1 MIRKANIPTRAAQ
14 SGMNLIELLVV
25 VVIVGILAGIAY
37 PSYRKQVVRS
47 TRTDAKVSL
56 QQSAQA
62 LENCFT
68 RFHEYDHDDCDA
80 MDTLLSAGGLRSNDG
95 HYTITADDEDDLTFT
110 LIATPQG
117 GQSADTEC
125 ANFTLDQT
133 NVRGVSGTKGATTA
147 GIRECWR

>member
-1 MIRKANIPTRAAQ
+1 MNKNANVPTPAAQ
-14 SGMNLIELLVV
+14 SGMSLIELLVV
-25 VVIVGILAGIAY
+25 ILIVGILAGIAY

-68 RFHEYDHDDCDA
+68 RFHDYDHVDCDA
-80 MDTLLSAGGLRSNDG
+80 MTALTSPPGLPSNDG
-95 HYTITADDEDDLTFT
+95 HYTITADNEDDLTFR

-117 GQSADTEC
+117 GQTADTEC
-125 ANFTLDQT
+125 ANFTLTQA
-133 NVRGVSGTKGATTA
+133 NVPGVSGTKGATMA

>member
-1 MIRKANIPTRAAQ
+1 MIENANVPTRAAQ
-14 SGMNLIELLVV
+14 SGMSLIELLVAI
-25 VVIVGILAGIAY
+25 VIVGILAGIAY

-56 QQSAQA
+56 QQSAQT

-68 RFHEYDHDDCDA
+68 RFHSYVDGCAA
-80 MDTLLSAGGLRSNDG
+80 MTTLSAAGVTSNDG
-95 HYTITADDEDDLTFT
+95 HYKITAEDEGDLTFT

-117 GQSADTEC
+117 AQADDTEC

-133 NVRGVSGTKGATTA
+133 NVQGVSGTKGGTPA
-147 GIRECWR
+147 GVRECWR

>member
-1 MIRKANIPTRAAQ
+1 MIENANVPTRAAQ
-14 SGMNLIELLVV
+14 SGMSLIELLVAI
-25 VVIVGILAGIAY
+25 VIVGILAGIAY
-37 PSYRKQVVRS
+37 PSYRRQVVRS

-80 MDTLLSAGGLRSNDG
+80 MTALLSAAGVTSNDR
-95 HYTITADDEDDLTFT
+95 HYKITADDEGDLTFT

-117 GQSADTEC
+117 AQTADTEC
-125 ANFTLDQT
+125 ANFTLNQT
-133 NVRGVSGTKGATTA
+133 NVQGVSGTKGGTPA
-147 GIRECWR
+147 GVRECWR